1 MSVFP
6 PSRRAGLP
14 KAYRLWRALP
24 DMDRFHAYE
33 GVTKELGERQDAKPP
48 TLEFFANVTKW
59 LIERRWERLE

>member
-1 MSVFP
+1 
-6 PSRRAGLP
+6 
-14 KAYRLWRALP
+14 
-24 DMDRFHAYE
+24 MDRFHAYE